1 MLCCGNCSYGHIDFV
16 LLAKKL
22 LMKQE
27 STYLFRYPICPLC
40 TPFLPPENIR
50 KPYAFRGYRNG
61 ELGTNGLCHAE
72 SIFVIAS
79 IVYLARGI
87 GLNLF
92 VDSMD

>member
-40 TPFLPPENIR
+40 NPFLPQENIR

-61 ELGTNGLCHAE
+61 ALGTNGLCHAE

>member
-1 MLCCGNCSYGHIDFV
+1 M
-16 LLAKKL
+16 AKKL